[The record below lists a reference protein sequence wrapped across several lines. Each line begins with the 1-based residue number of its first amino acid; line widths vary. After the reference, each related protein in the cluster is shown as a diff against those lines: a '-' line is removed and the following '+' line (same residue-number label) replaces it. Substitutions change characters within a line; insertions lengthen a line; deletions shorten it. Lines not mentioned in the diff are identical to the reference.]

1 MLFVDDASKKKTVL
15 LLRWLPLIAL
25 AYWIITANELV
36 ELVSAETALIGLWL
50 VSNLVLVFVPVR
62 IFAHQNFD
70 YLLVVMDTTLVTW
83 GISLSG
89 QASAETYLV
98 FFLIIII
105 TAFSRDLMTTVRNT
119 VTVSLLYGAYLWQ
132 IYAAQ
137 LFTNEGLLL
146 RFLLLFVVALFYGFL
161 AEQAKVREQMARKVQ
176 EVLQEITATT
186 DLQELLY
193 CIVHKVAEVIAV
205 QRCSI
210 VMIEPGQDQAY
221 IVATTEDPRVTRLEI
236 DLNRYPE
243 IRAALRS
250 GQMVM
255 VEDVQKDPLMA
266 QAREVLEQLGCRS
279 ALVLPLIFHEVVVGT
294 LLLWTI
300 RNRKGFAPG
309 EVAFCQAVANASS
322 NAIRTAQLLET
333 TREQAMRDQLTGL
346 YNRRF
351 FAEQLRI
358 GIEEYRRTHKPFTVL
373 LLDLDQFK
381 QINDS
386 AGHHAG
392 DVALREVAAIIQ
404 RSIRTVDIAARYGG
418 DEFVCLLTD
427 AGQEAGEIVANRIL
441 EGARRAGASWGLLT
455 ISIGLATFPDH
466 CEHVEDLLPAADRA
480 MYAAKSRGGNRVCLA
495 QAVRFRATC
504 AGPSPFGSQPD

>member
-1 MLFVDDASKKKTVL
+1 MLFIDDLTKKKTVL
-15 LLRWLPLIAL
+15 LLRWLPFIAL
-25 AYWIITANELV
+25 AYWIITANEVV
-36 ELVSAETALIGLWL
+36 ELLSAESALIGLWL
-50 VSNLVLVFVPVR
+50 LSNVVLVFVPVR
-62 IFAHQNFD
+62 LFAHQMFD
-70 YLLVVMDTTLVTW
+70 YLLVIMDTALVTW

-119 VTVSLLYGAYLWQ
+119 VTVSFLYGVYLWQ

-176 EVLQEITATT
+176 EVLQEITATL

-205 QRCSI
+205 KRCSI
-210 VMIEPGQDQAY
+210 VMIEPGQEQAY
-221 IVATTEDPRVTRLEI
+221 IVATTEDPQVTRLEI
-236 DLNRYPE
+236 DLNKYPE
-243 IRAALRS
+243 INAALRS
-250 GQMVM
+250 GRMVV

-266 QAREVLEQLGCRS
+266 QAREALAQLDCRS
-279 ALVLPLIFHEVVVGT
+279 ALVLPLIFHEMVVGT

-300 RNRKGFAPG
+300 RSRKGFSSG
-309 EVAFCQAVANASS
+309 EIAFCQAVANASS
-322 NAIRTAQLLET
+322 NAIRNAQLLESA
-333 TREQAMRDQLTGL
+333 REQAMRDQLTGL

-358 GIEEYRRTHKPFTVL
+358 EIEGYKRSRKPFTVL
-373 LLDLDQFK
+373 LMDLDQFK
-381 QINDS
+381 QINDT

-392 DVALREVAAIIQ
+392 DAALREVAAIIQ

-427 AGQEAGEIVANRIL
+427 GGQEVGEIVATRIL
-441 EGARRAGASWGLLT
+441 DGARRVGISWGSLT
-455 ISIGLATFPDH
+455 LSIGLATFPDH
-466 CEHVEDLLPAADRA
+466 SQHADELLPAADRA
-480 MYAAKSRGGNRVCLA
+480 MYAAKSRGGNQLCLA
-495 QAVRFRATC
+495 RPVRPKLRVI
-504 AGPSPFGSQPD
+504 